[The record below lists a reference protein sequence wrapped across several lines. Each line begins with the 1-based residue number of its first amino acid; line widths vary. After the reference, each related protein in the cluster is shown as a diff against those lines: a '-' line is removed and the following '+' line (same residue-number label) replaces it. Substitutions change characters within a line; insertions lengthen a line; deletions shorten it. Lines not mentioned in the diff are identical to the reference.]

1 MSTHIESKLEDIS
14 SVVLMPGDPK
24 RCELPQFVGNKLHQT

>member
-14 SVVLMPGDPK
+14 SVVLMPGDL
-24 RCELPQFVGNKLHQT
+24 RDVNILLESF

>member
-24 RCELPQFVGNKLHQT
+24 RCGIYCSKVFS